1 MSDIVRRLSDGD
13 ADILR
18 ELEADARAEAD
29 AVDPWAD
36 WSDEDFRDFE
46 RQLHAE
52 THAVYLARVLE
63 AAPVEADEL
72 EGGAPW

>member
-1 MSDIVRRLSDGD
+1 MSSRIVRLSDGD

-18 ELEADARAEAD
+18 ELEADARADAD
-29 AVDPWAD
+29 RFDPWAD
-36 WSDEDFRDFE
+36 WSDEDFEDFE

-52 THAVYLARVLE
+52 THAVYLARVL
-63 AAPVEADEL
+63 AVAPVEADEL